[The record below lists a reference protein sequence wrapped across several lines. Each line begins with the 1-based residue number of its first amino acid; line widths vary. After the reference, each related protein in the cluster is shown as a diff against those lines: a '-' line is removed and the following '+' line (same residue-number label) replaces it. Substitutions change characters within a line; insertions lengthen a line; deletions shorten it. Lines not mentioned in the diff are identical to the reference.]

1 MNMKGISTMIWKETK
16 ELFSQGGILGY
27 LTPLILLAVGGVV
40 YPLISWSSWV
50 QLGSLEIPFILFLT
64 FQLIVASA
72 ADSFAGERERHTLET
87 LLASRMPDRAIL
99 LGKVGTLV
107 GYGWGMN
114 FSLLLLGWL
123 AVNIVHWQGHLV
135 FYPFDLLLL
144 TFALGLVVNIL
155 AASAGVLVSLRSAT
169 ARQAQ
174 QMLTVGGLVAMFGI
188 TFGLLELTSRLLPS
202 LGIVLDL
209 AQLLAL
215 LLGLLAG
222 IDIIVLTLVLVRFQR
237 SRLMLI
243 GK

>member
-1 MNMKGISTMIWKETK
+1 MKGISTMIWKETK

-40 YPLISWSSWV
+40 YPLVSWSSWV

-64 FQLIVASA
+64 YQLIVASA

-114 FSLLLLGWL
+114 FSQLLLGWL
-123 AVNIVHWQGHLV
+123 TINIVHWQGHLV
-135 FYPFDLLLL
+135 FYPLDLLLL
-144 TFALGLVVNIL
+144 TFALGLLVNIL

-174 QMLTVGGLVAMFGI
+174 QILTVGGLVAIFGI
-188 TFGLLELTSRLLPS
+188 AFGLLELTNSLLPS
-202 LGIVLDL
+202 LSIVLSVT
-209 AQLLAL
+209 QLLAL
-215 LLGLLAG
+215 LLGLLAV
-222 IDIIVLTLVLVRFQR
+222 IDIIVLSLALVRFQR

>member
-1 MNMKGISTMIWKETK
+1 MKDIATVILKETK

-64 FQLIVASA
+64 YQLIVASA

-114 FSLLLLGWL
+114 FSQLLLGWL

-135 FYPFDLLLL
+135 FYPSDLLLL

-174 QMLTVGGLVAMFGI
+174 QILTVGGLVAMFGI
-188 TFGLLELTSRLLPS
+188 TFGLLELTSSLLPS
-202 LGIVLDL
+202 LGIVLSMT
-209 AQLLAL
+209 QLVAL
-215 LLGLLAG
+215 LFGLLAG
-222 IDIIVLTLVLVRFQR
+222 INSVVLSLALVRFQR

>member
-1 MNMKGISTMIWKETK
+1 MKGISTMIWKETK

-40 YPLISWSSWV
+40 YPLISWSSWM

-64 FQLIVASA
+64 YQLIVASA

-114 FSLLLLGWL
+114 VSLLLLGWL

-174 QMLTVGGLVAMFGI
+174 QMLTAGGLVAMFGI
-188 TFGLLELTSRLLPS
+188 TFGLLELTSSLLPS
-202 LGIVLDL
+202 LGIVLGL

-222 IDIIVLTLVLVRFQR
+222 IDIIVLTLALVRFQR

>member
-1 MNMKGISTMIWKETK
+1 MKDISTMTWKETK
-16 ELFSQGGILGY
+16 ELFSQGGLMGY
-27 LTPLILLAVGGVV
+27 LTLLVFLIVGGVV
-40 YPLISWSSWV
+40 YPLISGPSWV

-114 FSLLLLGWL
+114 FSQLLLGWL
-123 AVNIVHWQGHLV
+123 TINIVHWQGHLV
-135 FYPFDLLLL
+135 FYPLDLLLL
-144 TFALGLVVNIL
+144 TFALGLLVNIL

-174 QMLTVGGLVAMFGI
+174 QILTVGGLVAMFGI
-188 TFGLLELTSRLLPS
+188 AFGLLELTNSLLPS
-202 LGIVLDL
+202 LGIVLSVT
-209 AQLLAL
+209 QLLAL
-215 LLGLLAG
+215 LLGLLAV
-222 IDIIVLTLVLVRFQR
+222 IDIIVLSLALVRFQR

>member
-1 MNMKGISTMIWKETK
+1 MKDITTITWKETK
-16 ELFSQGGILGY
+16 ELFSQGGLMGY
-27 LTPLILLAVGGVV
+27 LTPLVFLAVGGVV
-40 YPLISWSSWV
+40 YPLISWPSWV
-50 QLGSLEIPFILFLT
+50 QLGSLEIPFILFST

-114 FSLLLLGWL
+114 FSQLLLGWL
-123 AVNIVHWQGHLV
+123 TINIVHWQGHLV
-135 FYPFDLLLL
+135 FYPLNLLLL
-144 TFALGLVVNIL
+144 TFALGLLVNIL

-174 QMLTVGGLVAMFGI
+174 QILTVGGLVAMFGI
-188 TFGLLELTSRLLPS
+188 TFGLLELTSSLLPS
-202 LGIVLDL
+202 LGIVLSVT
-209 AQLLAL
+209 QLLTL
-215 LLGLLAG
+215 LLGLLAV
-222 IDIIVLTLVLVRFQR
+222 IDIIVLALALARFQR
-237 SRLMLI
+237 SRLMLS

>member
-1 MNMKGISTMIWKETK
+1 MKDISTMTWKETK
-16 ELFSQGGILGY
+16 ELFSQGGLMGY
-27 LTPLILLAVGGVV
+27 LILLVFLVVGGVV
-40 YPLISWSSWV
+40 YPLISGPTWV

-114 FSLLLLGWL
+114 FSQLLLGWL
-123 AVNIVHWQGHLV
+123 TINIVHWQGHLV
-135 FYPFDLLLL
+135 FYPLDLLLL
-144 TFALGLVVNIL
+144 TFALGLLVNIL

-174 QMLTVGGLVAMFGI
+174 QILTVGGLVAMFGI
-188 TFGLLELTSRLLPS
+188 AFGLLELTNSLLPS
-202 LGIVLDL
+202 LGIVLSVT
-209 AQLLAL
+209 QLLAL
-215 LLGLLAG
+215 LLGLLAV
-222 IDIIVLTLVLVRFQR
+222 IDIIVLSLALVRFQR

>member
-1 MNMKGISTMIWKETK
+1 MKGISTMIWKETK

-64 FQLIVASA
+64 YQLIVASA

-87 LLASRMPDRAIL
+87 LLASRMPDHAIL

-114 FSLLLLGWL
+114 FSQLLLGWL
-123 AVNIVHWQGHLV
+123 AINIVHWQGHLV

-188 TFGLLELTSRLLPS
+188 TFGLLELTTSLLPS
-202 LGIVLDL
+202 LGIVLGL

-222 IDIIVLTLVLVRFQR
+222 IDIIVLTLALVRFQR

>member
-1 MNMKGISTMIWKETK
+1 MKDISTMIWKETK
-16 ELFSQGGILGY
+16 ELFSQGGLMGY

-87 LLASRMPDRAIL
+87 LLASSMPDRAIL

-107 GYGWGMN
+107 GYGWVMN
-114 FSLLLLGWL
+114 FSQLLLGWL

-135 FYPFDLLLL
+135 FYPFDVLLL

-188 TFGLLELTSRLLPS
+188 TFGLLELTSSLLPS
-202 LGIVLDL
+202 LGIVLGL

-222 IDIIVLTLVLVRFQR
+222 IDIIVLTLALVRFQR

>member
-1 MNMKGISTMIWKETK
+1 MKDISTMTWKETK
-16 ELFSQGGILGY
+16 ELFSQGGLMGY
-27 LTPLILLAVGGVV
+27 LTPLVLLIVGGVV
-40 YPLISWSSWV
+40 YPLISWLSWV
-50 QLGSLEIPFILFLT
+50 QLGSLEIPLILFLT

-114 FSLLLLGWL
+114 FSQLLLGWL
-123 AVNIVHWQGHLV
+123 TINIVHWQGHLV
-135 FYPFDLLLL
+135 FYPLDLLLL
-144 TFALGLVVNIL
+144 TFALGLLVNIL

-174 QMLTVGGLVAMFGI
+174 QILTVGGLVAMFGI
-188 TFGLLELTSRLLPS
+188 TFGLLELTSSLLPS
-202 LGIVLDL
+202 MGIMLSVT
-209 AQLLAL
+209 QLLAL
-215 LLGLLAG
+215 LLGLLAV
-222 IDIIVLTLVLVRFQR
+222 IDSIVLALALARFQR

>member
-1 MNMKGISTMIWKETK
+1 MKDITTMIWKETK

-64 FQLIVASA
+64 YQLIVASA

-107 GYGWGMN
+107 GYGWVMN
-114 FSLLLLGWL
+114 FSQLLLGWL

-135 FYPFDLLLL
+135 FYPFDVLLL

-174 QMLTVGGLVAMFGI
+174 QMLTVGGLVVMLGI
-188 TFGLLELTSRLLPS
+188 TFGLLELTSNLLPS
-202 LGIVLDL
+202 LGIVLSL

-215 LLGLLAG
+215 LIGLLTG
-222 IDIIVLTLVLVRFQR
+222 IDIIVLTLALERFQR

>member
-1 MNMKGISTMIWKETK
+1 MKDISTMTWKETK
-16 ELFSQGGILGY
+16 ELFSQGGLMGY
-27 LTPLILLAVGGVV
+27 LTLLVFLIVGGVV
-40 YPLISWSSWV
+40 YPLISGPSWV

-114 FSLLLLGWL
+114 FSQLLLGWL
-123 AVNIVHWQGHLV
+123 TINIVHWQGHLV
-135 FYPFDLLLL
+135 FYPLDLLLL
-144 TFALGLVVNIL
+144 TFALGLLVNIL

-169 ARQAQ
+169 GRQAQ
-174 QMLTVGGLVAMFGI
+174 QILTVGGLVAMFGI
-188 TFGLLELTSRLLPS
+188 AFGLLELTNSLLPS
-202 LGIVLDL
+202 LGIVLSVT
-209 AQLLAL
+209 QLLAL
-215 LLGLLAG
+215 LLGLLAV
-222 IDIIVLTLVLVRFQR
+222 IDIIVLSLALVRFQR

>member
-1 MNMKGISTMIWKETK
+1 MKDISTMTWKETK
-16 ELFSQGGILGY
+16 ELFSQGGLMGY
-27 LTPLILLAVGGVV
+27 LTLLVFLVVGGVV
-40 YPLISWSSWV
+40 YPLISGPSWV

-72 ADSFAGERERHTLET
+72 ADLFAGERERHTLET

-114 FSLLLLGWL
+114 FSQLLLGWL
-123 AVNIVHWQGHLV
+123 TINIVHWQGHLV
-135 FYPFDLLLL
+135 FYPLDLLLL
-144 TFALGLVVNIL
+144 TFALGLLVNIL

-174 QMLTVGGLVAMFGI
+174 QILTVGGLVAMFGI
-188 TFGLLELTSRLLPS
+188 AFGLLELTNSLLPS
-202 LGIVLDL
+202 LGIVLSVT
-209 AQLLAL
+209 QLLAL
-215 LLGLLAG
+215 LLGLLAV
-222 IDIIVLTLVLVRFQR
+222 IDIIVLSLALVRFQR

>member
-1 MNMKGISTMIWKETK
+1 MKDISTMTWKETK
-16 ELFSQGGILGY
+16 ELFSQGGLMGY
-27 LTPLILLAVGGVV
+27 LTLLVFLVVGGVV
-40 YPLISWSSWV
+40 YPLISGPSWV

-155 AASAGVLVSLRSAT
+155 AASVGVLVSLRSAT

-188 TFGLLELTSRLLPS
+188 TFGLLELTSSLLPS
-202 LGIVLDL
+202 LGIVLGL
-209 AQLLAL
+209 AQLLAP

-222 IDIIVLTLVLVRFQR
+222 IDIIVLTLALVRFQR

>member
-1 MNMKGISTMIWKETK
+1 MKDISTMTWKETK
-16 ELFSQGGILGY
+16 ELFSQGGLMGY
-27 LTPLILLAVGGVV
+27 LTPLILLAAGGVV
-40 YPLISWSSWV
+40 FPLLSWSSWV
-50 QLGSLEIPFILFLT
+50 QLGSLEIPFILLLAY
-64 FQLIVASA
+64 QLIVASA

-107 GYGWGMN
+107 AYGWGMN

-123 AVNIVHWQGHLV
+123 AINIVHWQGHLV
-135 FYPFDLLLL
+135 FYPLDLLFL
-144 TFALGLVVNIL
+144 TFALGLLVNIL

-174 QMLTVGGLVAMFGI
+174 QILSVGGLVAMLGI
-188 TFGLLELTSRLLPS
+188 TFGLLELTSNLLPS
-202 LGIVLDL
+202 MGIVLSVT
-209 AQLLAL
+209 QLLAL
-215 LLGLLAG
+215 LLGLLAV
-222 IDIIVLTLVLVRFQR
+222 IDTIVLALALARFQR

>member
-1 MNMKGISTMIWKETK
+1 
-16 ELFSQGGILGY
+16 
-27 LTPLILLAVGGVV
+27 
-40 YPLISWSSWV
+40 
-50 QLGSLEIPFILFLT
+50 
-64 FQLIVASA
+64 
-72 ADSFAGERERHTLET
+72 
-87 LLASRMPDRAIL
+87 MPDHAIL

-114 FSLLLLGWL
+114 FSQLLLGWL
-123 AVNIVHWQGHLV
+123 AINIVHWQGHLV

-174 QMLTVGGLVAMFGI
+174 QILTVGGLVAMFGI
-188 TFGLLELTSRLLPS
+188 TFGLLELTNSLLPS
-202 LGIVLDL
+202 LGIVLRMT
-209 AQLLAL
+209 QLVAL
-215 LLGLLAG
+215 LLGLLTG
-222 IDIIVLTLVLVRFQR
+222 IDSIVLSLALVRFQR

>member
-1 MNMKGISTMIWKETK
+1 MKDITTMIWKEIK
-16 ELFSQGGILGY
+16 ELLSQGGLMGNLI
-27 LTPLILLAVGGVV
+27 PLIFLTIGGVV

-50 QLGSLEIPFILFLT
+50 QLGSLTIPLILFLT
-64 FQLIVASA
+64 YQRIIASA
-72 ADSFAGERERHTLET
+72 TDSFAGERERHTLET

-107 GYGWGMN
+107 GYGWSMN

-123 AVNIVHWQGHLV
+123 AINIVHWQGHLI
-135 FYPFDLLLL
+135 FYPFDQLLL

-174 QMLTVGGLVAMFGI
+174 QILTVGGLVGMFGI
-188 TFGLLELTSRLLPS
+188 TFGLLELTTSLLPS
-202 LGIVLDL
+202 LGIVLSM
-209 AQLLAL
+209 AQLLAFS
-215 LLGLLAG
+215 LGLLAV
-222 IDIIVLTLVLVRFQR
+222 IDIIVLALVLVRFQR

>member
-1 MNMKGISTMIWKETK
+1 MNGISTMIWKETK

-64 FQLIVASA
+64 YQLIVASA

-114 FSLLLLGWL
+114 FSVLLLGWL

-155 AASAGVLVSLRSAT
+155 AASVGVLVSLRSAT

-188 TFGLLELTSRLLPS
+188 TFGLLELTSSLLPS
-202 LGIVLDL
+202 LGIVLGL
-209 AQLLAL
+209 AQLLVL

-222 IDIIVLTLVLVRFQR
+222 IDIIVLTLALVRFQR

>member
-1 MNMKGISTMIWKETK
+1 MKDITTMIWKEIK
-16 ELFSQGGILGY
+16 ELFSQGGLMGNLI
-27 LTPLILLAVGGVV
+27 PLIFLTMGGVV

-50 QLGSLEIPFILFLT
+50 QLGSLTIPLILFLT
-64 FQLIVASA
+64 YQRIVASGT
-72 ADSFAGERERHTLET
+72 DSFAGERERHTLET

-114 FSLLLLGWL
+114 FSQLLLGWL
-123 AVNIVHWQGHLV
+123 AINIVHWQGHLV

-174 QMLTVGGLVAMFGI
+174 QILTVGGLVAMFGI
-188 TFGLLELTSRLLPS
+188 TFGLLELTSSLLPS
-202 LGIVLDL
+202 LGIVLSVT
-209 AQLLAL
+209 QLLAL
-215 LLGLLAG
+215 LLGLLVV
-222 IDIIVLTLVLVRFQR
+222 IDIIVLALSLARFQR

>member
-1 MNMKGISTMIWKETK
+1 MKDISTVIWKETK

-40 YPLISWSSWV
+40 YPLISWSSWM

-64 FQLIVASA
+64 YQLIVASA

-87 LLASRMPDRAIL
+87 LLASRMPDHAIL

-114 FSLLLLGWL
+114 FSQLLLGWL
-123 AVNIVHWQGHLV
+123 AINIVHWQGHLV

-174 QMLTVGGLVAMFGI
+174 QILTVGGLVAMFGI
-188 TFGLLELTSRLLPS
+188 TFGLLELTNSLLPS
-202 LGIVLDL
+202 LGIVLRMT
-209 AQLLAL
+209 QLVAL
-215 LLGLLAG
+215 LLGLLTG
-222 IDIIVLTLVLVRFQR
+222 IDSIVLSLALVRFQR

>member
-1 MNMKGISTMIWKETK
+1 MKDISTMTWKETK
-16 ELFSQGGILGY
+16 ELFSQGGLMGY
-27 LTPLILLAVGGVV
+27 LTLLVFLVVGGVV
-40 YPLISWSSWV
+40 YPLISGPSWV

-114 FSLLLLGWL
+114 FSQLLLGWL
-123 AVNIVHWQGHLV
+123 TINIVHWQGHLV
-135 FYPFDLLLL
+135 FYPLDLLLL
-144 TFALGLVVNIL
+144 TFAMGVLVNIL

-174 QMLTVGGLVAMFGI
+174 QILTVGGLVAMFGI
-188 TFGLLELTSRLLPS
+188 AFGLLELTNSLLPS
-202 LGIVLDL
+202 LSIVLSVT
-209 AQLLAL
+209 QLLAL
-215 LLGLLAG
+215 LLGLLAV
-222 IDIIVLTLVLVRFQR
+222 IDIIVLSLALVRFQR

>member
-1 MNMKGISTMIWKETK
+1 MKDISTMTWKETK
-16 ELFSQGGILGY
+16 ELFSQGGLIGY
-27 LTPLILLAVGGVV
+27 LTLLAFLVVGGVV
-40 YPLISWSSWV
+40 YPLISGPSWV

-64 FQLIVASA
+64 YQLIVASA

-114 FSLLLLGWL
+114 FSQLLLGWL
-123 AVNIVHWQGHLV
+123 TINIVHWQGHLV
-135 FYPFDLLLL
+135 FYPLDLLLL
-144 TFALGLVVNIL
+144 TFALGLLVNIL

-174 QMLTVGGLVAMFGI
+174 QILTVGGLVAIFGI
-188 TFGLLELTSRLLPS
+188 AFGLLELTNSLLPS
-202 LGIVLDL
+202 LSIVLSVT
-209 AQLLAL
+209 QLLAL
-215 LLGLLAG
+215 LLGLLAV
-222 IDIIVLTLVLVRFQR
+222 IDIIVLSLALVRFQR

>member
-1 MNMKGISTMIWKETK
+1 MKDISTMIVKETK
-16 ELFSQGGILGY
+16 ELFSQGGLMGY

-64 FQLIVASA
+64 YQLIVASA

-107 GYGWGMN
+107 GYGWVMN
-114 FSLLLLGWL
+114 FSQLLLGWL

-174 QMLTVGGLVAMFGI
+174 QMLTVGGLVVMLGI
-188 TFGLLELTSRLLPS
+188 TFGLLELTSSLLPS
-202 LGIVLDL
+202 LGIVLSMT
-209 AQLLAL
+209 QLLAL
-215 LLGLLAG
+215 LIGLLTG
-222 IDIIVLTLVLVRFQR
+222 IDIIVLALALVRFQR

>member
-1 MNMKGISTMIWKETK
+1 MKDISTMTWKETK
-16 ELFSQGGILGY
+16 ELFSQGGLMGY
-27 LTPLILLAVGGVV
+27 LTLLVFFVVGGVV
-40 YPLISWSSWV
+40 YPLISGPSWV

-114 FSLLLLGWL
+114 FSQLLLGWL
-123 AVNIVHWQGHLV
+123 TINIVHWQGHLV
-135 FYPFDLLLL
+135 FYPLDLLLL
-144 TFALGLVVNIL
+144 TFALGLLVNIL

-174 QMLTVGGLVAMFGI
+174 QILTVGGLVAMFGI
-188 TFGLLELTSRLLPS
+188 AFGLLELTNSLLPS
-202 LGIVLDL
+202 LGIVLSVT
-209 AQLLAL
+209 QLLAL
-215 LLGLLAG
+215 LLGLLAV
-222 IDIIVLTLVLVRFQR
+222 IDIIVLSLALVRFQR

>member
-1 MNMKGISTMIWKETK
+1 MKDISAMTLKETK
-16 ELFSQGGILGY
+16 ELFSQGGLMGY

-40 YPLISWSSWV
+40 YPLVSWSSWV

-64 FQLIVASA
+64 YQLIVASA

-114 FSLLLLGWL
+114 FSQLLLGWL
-123 AVNIVHWQGHLV
+123 TINIVHWQGHLV
-135 FYPFDLLLL
+135 FYPLDLLLL
-144 TFALGLVVNIL
+144 TFALGLLVNIL

-174 QMLTVGGLVAMFGI
+174 QILTVGGLVAMFGI
-188 TFGLLELTSRLLPS
+188 TFGLLELTSSLLPS
-202 LGIVLDL
+202 LGIVLSVT
-209 AQLLAL
+209 QLLAL
-215 LLGLLAG
+215 LLGLLAV
-222 IDIIVLTLVLVRFQR
+222 IDIIVLALSLTRFQR

>member
-1 MNMKGISTMIWKETK
+1 MKDISTITWRETK
-16 ELFSQGGILGY
+16 ELFSQGGLMGY

-40 YPLISWSSWV
+40 FPLLSWSSWV
-50 QLGSLEIPFILFLT
+50 QLGSLEIPFILLLAY
-64 FQLIVASA
+64 QLIVASA

-114 FSLLLLGWL
+114 FSQLLLGWL
-123 AVNIVHWQGHLV
+123 TINIVHWQGHLV
-135 FYPFDLLLL
+135 FYPLDLLFL
-144 TFALGLVVNIL
+144 TFALGLLVNIL

-174 QMLTVGGLVAMFGI
+174 QILTVGGLVAMFGI
-188 TFGLLELTSRLLPS
+188 TFGLLELTSSLLPS
-202 LGIVLDL
+202 LGIVLSVT
-209 AQLLAL
+209 QLLTL
-215 LLGLLAG
+215 LLGLLAV
-222 IDIIVLTLVLVRFQR
+222 IDIIVLALALARFQR
-237 SRLMLI
+237 SRLMLS

>member
-1 MNMKGISTMIWKETK
+1 MKDISTMTWKETK
-16 ELFSQGGILGY
+16 ELFSQGGLMGY
-27 LTPLILLAVGGVV
+27 LTLLVFLIVGGVV
-40 YPLISWSSWV
+40 YPLISGPSWV

-72 ADSFAGERERHTLET
+72 ADLFAGERERHTLET

-114 FSLLLLGWL
+114 FSQLLLGWL
-123 AVNIVHWQGHLV
+123 TINIVHWQGHLV
-135 FYPFDLLLL
+135 FYPLDLLLL
-144 TFALGLVVNIL
+144 TFALGLLVNIL

-169 ARQAQ
+169 GRQAQ
-174 QMLTVGGLVAMFGI
+174 QILTVGGLVAMFGI
-188 TFGLLELTSRLLPS
+188 AFGLLELTNSLLPS
-202 LGIVLDL
+202 LGIVLSVT
-209 AQLLAL
+209 QLLAL
-215 LLGLLAG
+215 LLGLLAV
-222 IDIIVLTLVLVRFQR
+222 IDIIVLSLALVRFQR

>member
-1 MNMKGISTMIWKETK
+1 MKGILTMIWKETK
-16 ELFSQGGILGY
+16 ELFAQGGILGY

-64 FQLIVASA
+64 YQLIVASA
-72 ADSFAGERERHTLET
+72 ANSFAGERERHTLET

-174 QMLTVGGLVAMFGI
+174 QMLTVGGLVVMFGI
-188 TFGLLELTSRLLPS
+188 TLGLLELTSDLLPS
-202 LGIVLDL
+202 LGFVLGL
-209 AQLLAL
+209 APLLAL
-215 LLGLLAG
+215 LLGLLTG
-222 IDIIVLTLVLVRFQR
+222 IDLIVLTLALVRFQR

>member
-1 MNMKGISTMIWKETK
+1 MKDISTMTWKETK
-16 ELFSQGGILGY
+16 ELFSQGGLMGY
-27 LTPLILLAVGGVV
+27 LTLLVFLVVGGVV
-40 YPLISWSSWV
+40 YPLISGPSWV

-114 FSLLLLGWL
+114 FSQLLLGWL
-123 AVNIVHWQGHLV
+123 TINIVHWQGHLV
-135 FYPFDLLLL
+135 FYPLDLLLL
-144 TFALGLVVNIL
+144 TFALGLLVNIL

-174 QMLTVGGLVAMFGI
+174 QILTVGGLVAMFGI
-188 TFGLLELTSRLLPS
+188 AFGLLELTNSMLPS
-202 LGIVLDL
+202 LGIVLSVT
-209 AQLLAL
+209 QLLAL
-215 LLGLLAG
+215 LLGLLAV
-222 IDIIVLTLVLVRFQR
+222 IDIIVLSLALVRFQR